1 MKTFVVQSTNQF
13 DVVICCENGTNLS
26 ARAESFYHT
35 PDCSSN
41 PVKLDHSEGVEQSVA
56 KNRQSPEIL
65 IENSDTVTQEG
76 TQATTCTNLSQEG
89 SYNAIKRSKS
99 VESSLPK
106 PEEQISA
113 SFSIPLI
120 PRTVLTSTSSFTFNS
135 SLEARNLSTFE
146 DQSCYLNFSNYK
158 ESSI

>member
-1 MKTFVVQSTNQF
+1 M
-13 DVVICCENGTNLS
+13 ICCENGINLS
-26 ARAESFYHT
+26 ASVESFYHT

-41 PVKLDHSEGVEQSVA
+41 PVKLDHSEGIEQSVA

-65 IENSDTVTQEG
+65 IENSVTVTQEG
-76 TQATTCTNLSQEG
+76 TQATTCTNISQEG
-89 SYNAIKRSKS
+89 SYNAFKRSKS
-99 VESSLPK
+99 VGSGLPK
-106 PEEQISA
+106 PEEKISA

-120 PRTVLTSTSSFTFNS
+120 PRTILTSRSSFTFNS
-135 SLEARNLSTFE
+135 SVEARNLSTYE